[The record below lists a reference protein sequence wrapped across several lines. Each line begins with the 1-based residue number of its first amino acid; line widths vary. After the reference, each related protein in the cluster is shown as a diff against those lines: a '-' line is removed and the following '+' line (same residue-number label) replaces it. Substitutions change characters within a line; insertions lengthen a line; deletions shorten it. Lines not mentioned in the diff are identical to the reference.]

1 MTEVPRRPGLFVT
14 LEGGEGAGKSTLAR
28 ALKRRLEAAGRPVVL
43 TREPGGSPGAEL
55 VRHVLLSGAAEPL
68 GPLAEAL
75 LFGAARSDHLDHVIR
90 PALARGDTVI
100 CDRFSD
106 STAVYQGA
114 LGGVDGKLIDA
125 IDAIVVGRTGPHL
138 TFVLDLDPEIG
149 LARARGRPGAPDR
162 FEAEALDY
170 HRRLRRAFLVRA
182 TEHPGRCVLL
192 DASNPPEAVEDEA
205 WRAIERRLA
214 PQPVAAS

>member
-1 MTEVPRRPGLFVT
+1 MTVVPRPPGLFIT

-28 ALKRRLEAAGRPVVL
+28 GLARRLEAAGRRVVL

-55 VRHVLLSGAAEPL
+55 VRHVLLSGAAKPL

-90 PALARGDTVI
+90 PALARGDTVL

-114 LGGVDGKLIDA
+114 LGGVDAKLLDA
-125 IDAIVVGRTGPHL
+125 LDAIVVGRTRPDL
-138 TFVLDLDPEIG
+138 TFVLDLDPAIG
-149 LARARGRPGAPDR
+149 LARARARPGAPDR
-162 FEAEALDY
+162 FEGEGAEF
-170 HRRLRRAFLVRA
+170 HQRLRRAFLVRA
-182 TEHPGRCVLL
+182 TQNPERCVLL
-192 DASNPPEAVEDEA
+192 DASKPPEAVEEDA
-205 WRAIERRLA
+205 WRMLQARLA
-214 PQPVAAS
+214 PRAVAAG